1 MAQGFSTWPIV
12 SESVWPPISRFPVH
26 PPPVSYWSSESGL
39 AGRRRGAAS
48 FDLTLLLVKVG
59 LLKLFCLAEPLDD
72 GLLSLTVFTSAS
84 FKVNLRE
91 QHMGVGEI
99 RILFQDLAKERLGLR
114 ILSCLQCENCII
126 ALN

>member
-1 MAQGFSTWPIV
+1 MAAHISISGASASPLPI
-12 SESVWPPISRFPVH
+12 
-26 PPPVSYWSSESGL
+26 WSSESRL

-48 FDLTLLLVKVG
+48 FDLTLLLVEVR

-72 GLLSLTVFTSAS
+72 GLLSLTVFTPAS

-91 QHMGVGEI
+91 QHMGVGET
-99 RILFQDLAKERLGLR
+99 RILFQDLAKQRLGLR
-114 ILSCLQCENCII
+114 IFSRLQCENRII